1 MSNTSDFVDLLNKE
15 IEELQKAIKEP
26 IKCNETATEISR
38 EYARRVML
46 ENQLFY
52 KKGCL
57 SKNYYYEYQISVLEK
72 ALELA
77 VETMRYELGREAIKN
92 LYKDAMN
99 NLKDNLNMKVDKG
112 MCEWYIE
119 QAQKEIKNAS
129 ICD

>member
-52 KKGCL
+52 KQGCL
-57 SKNYYYEYQISVLEK
+57 SKNYYYEHQISVLEK
-72 ALELA
+72 ALEIA
-77 VETMRYELGREAIKN
+77 VKHFVNLEDCDFAKKSWATSIK
-92 LYKDAMN
+92 YFK
-99 NLKDNLNMKVDKG
+99 
-112 MCEWYIE
+112 E
-119 QAQKEIKNAS
+119 QAQKELKQS
-129 ICD
+129 E

>member
-52 KKGCL
+52 KQGCL
-57 SKNYYYEYQISVLEK
+57 SKNYYYEHQISVLEK
-72 ALELA
+72 ALEIA
-77 VETMRYELGREAIKN
+77 VNIA
-92 LYKDAMN
+92 
-99 NLKDNLNMKVDKG
+99 NLKSNHLWTIEEIKDK
-112 MCEWYIE
+112 
-119 QAQKEIKNAS
+119 AQKELKNG
-129 ICD
+129 